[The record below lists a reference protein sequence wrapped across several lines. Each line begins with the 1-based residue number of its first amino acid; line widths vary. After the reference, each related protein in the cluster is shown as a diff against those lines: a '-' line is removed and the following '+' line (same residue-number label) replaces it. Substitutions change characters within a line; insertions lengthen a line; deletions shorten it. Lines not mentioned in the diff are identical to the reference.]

1 MRDLAESYL
10 RQLQALLPPGLAWPR
25 EEEAGLTRLLRAPA
39 DGLAR
44 VHGRAEALLR
54 QADPRQATE
63 LLSDWERVLGL
74 PDDCTPADATFEQR
88 RRAAHAKLTGRGGQS
103 RAFFIDQA
111 TRLGFPITIDEF
123 TPFTCESESD
133 KAIFDADWRFV
144 WRVNAPD
151 TVVFDFTCETPC
163 DEPLRAWGDEILEC
177 EIRRRKPAH
186 TLVIFAYGGE

>member
-44 VHGRAEALLR
+44 IHGRAEALLR

-63 LLSDWERVLGL
+63 LLPDWERVLGL

-111 TRLGFPITIDEF
+111 ARLGFPITIDEF
-123 TPFTCESESD
+123 TPFTCESACSAPLNGE
-133 KAIFDADWRFV
+133 DWRFA
-144 WRVNAPD
+144 WRVNAPET
-151 TVVFDFTCETPC
+151 TVLNWTCESPC
-163 DEPLRAWGDEILEC
+163 DEPLRVWGNELLEC
-177 EIRRRKPAH
+177 EIGRRKPAH
-186 TLVIFAYGGE
+186 THVIFAYGGV